1 MDPDVPPSNNIII
14 LIVVAAV
21 CIVLS
26 MTFSATESAFL
37 AVNKLR
43 IQSLKNSR
51 NKRAM
56 RVWHLLQDKER
67 LINTLLVGNNIVNI
81 IISSILAYIALDLF
95 GSAGVGIATFVATM
109 VLLIFGEITPKTIA
123 THHPESI
130 AFFFCGFIYVLE
142 FLLYPLVVLFTG
154 FSRAFLKIFGINTK
168 EKKISFTE
176 EEIKTFIDVGSE
188 QGVINKNEKTM
199 MHRVFK
205 FTDLAARDIMTPRKN
220 IKAIPLTATFTEVIE
235 LSQRFLISRFPVYKN
250 DIDDIVGILYIKDL
264 LFYKLKDVND
274 FSVQKVMRPP
284 LFILETKKMSGI
296 QQMLKDNHQ
305 SMAIVID
312 EYAGTDGVL
321 TSEDIAREIFGP
333 IADEYKPYAR
343 RVEVVI
349 KNTDHSEIEGQ
360 ARLVDLNEQLGIKL
374 NSDFCETI
382 GGLIS
387 ECLGHIPAE
396 EESIQQQ
403 GYIFTVLKMDDKRVA
418 KIRIQKIKQE
428 GDEDE

>member
-1 MDPDVPPSNNIII
+1 
-14 LIVVAAV
+14 
-21 CIVLS
+21 
-26 MTFSATESAFL
+26 
-37 AVNKLR
+37 
-43 IQSLKNSR
+43 
-51 NKRAM
+51 
-56 RVWHLLQDKER
+56 
-67 LINTLLVGNNIVNI
+67 
-81 IISSILAYIALDLF
+81 
-95 GSAGVGIATFVATM
+95 
-109 VLLIFGEITPKTIA
+109 
-123 THHPESI
+123 
-130 AFFFCGFIYVLE
+130 
-142 FLLYPLVVLFTG
+142 
-154 FSRAFLKIFGINTK
+154 
-168 EKKISFTE
+168 
-176 EEIKTFIDVGSE
+176 
-188 QGVINKNEKTM
+188 GVINKNEKTM

-220 IKAIPLTATFTEVIE
+220 IKAIPVTATYTQVIE

-312 EYAGTDGVL
+312 EYAGSDGVL

-374 NSDFCETI
+374 NSEYCETI
-382 GGLIS
+382 GGLIG
-387 ECLGHIPAE
+387 ECLGHIPTE

-428 GDEDE
+428 VEGDE